1 MIAPPFEFVERFRAN
16 LLRARRRTGLSQE
29 QLSDLAALHRT
40 AIGLM
45 ESGERI
51 PRIDTL
57 IRLAASLEVTP
68 GDLLDGL
75 DWVPVRD
82 GAKGSYWTRPVGTA
96 RSRTD
101 G

>member
-1 MIAPPFEFVERFRAN
+1 MIAPPFEFVERFRSN
-16 LLRARRRTGLSQE
+16 LLRARRRAGLNQE
-29 QLSDLAALHRT
+29 ELADLAALHRT

-45 ESGERI
+45 ERGERI

-57 IRLAASLEVTP
+57 VRLAASLEVSP

-82 GAKGSYWTRPVGTA
+82 RAEGSYWTRSPGSA
-96 RSRTD
+96 RGRTD